1 MRCLRTAVALVLA
14 LSPLLCVADSAPKE
28 DWLPVTPQDLQYKEV
43 PNNPGVTAVQLYYA
57 NYINDIDHREF
68 YYFRIKILKEDGM
81 KYADVEIPFIPGF
94 LSVKDL
100 KARTIHPDGTIVD
113 FTGDTLEKTIVKTRG
128 IKFLART
135 FTFPSVTVGSI
146 VEYKYRL
153 QRDYLTNNS
162 WEVQHDLFTVK
173 EKFFIQAA
181 ESRLALLYVTTFL
194 NNAKPEHKGRTLT
207 LEMEN
212 VPAFQSEPFMPPEST
227 YKSQVRFFYGLSD
240 TMEDFWKK
248 YGEEANRELEWFI
261 GNHGEIKSTA
271 AKALGSEADPLK
283 KLRLLY
289 DNAQQIRNLTYER
302 SREEVEQRKEG
313 IKENENVVDVLK
325 RGYGTRND
333 ITRLFVALAR
343 AAGFPAYVVEVSD
356 RKERFF
362 DKAVLSGSQLDSELA
377 LVNVNGKDVY
387 LDPGTR
393 FCPFGLIRWTQ
404 TSVTALKLDPK
415 GPGFVQVP
423 SSGPPDAV
431 TVRSARAALA
441 PDGSLKGTINVE
453 YKGQEAL
460 QQRLDAIDQDEEGR
474 KKSLEDEIKRWL
486 ASGAV
491 VKLHDVQGWEAKD
504 SSLIVNFDIS
514 IPGYASVVGKR
525 LLMPI
530 FLFQSPQRD
539 AFKFSERKYPVYFP
553 YAYGELDKVGITI
566 PGGFSLEAV
575 PSRQQFKLPYAAYE
589 SASAVQGNQ
598 FISNRVLYLAGI
610 FFEVSR
616 YGELKDFFGKVQGAD
631 EGQASFRLETTATA
645 QPN

>member
-1 MRCLRTAVALVLA
+1 MRCLRTAIALVLA
-14 LSPLLCVADSAPKE
+14 LSPLLCAADSAPKE

-57 NYINDIDHREF
+57 NYINDVDHREF
-68 YYFRIKILKEDGM
+68 YYHRIKILKEDGM

-94 LSVKDL
+94 ISVKDL
-100 KARTIHPDGTIVD
+100 KARTIHPDGAIVD
-113 FTGDTLEKTIVKTRG
+113 FTGDTLEKTIVKTKG

-135 FTFPSVTVGSI
+135 FSFPSVTVGSI
-146 VEYKYRL
+146 VEYRYRL

-162 WEVQHDLFTVK
+162 WEIQHDLFTVK
-173 EKFFIQAA
+173 ERFFIQAA
-181 ESRLALLYVTTFL
+181 EAHLALLYVTKFL
-194 NNAKPEHKGRTLT
+194 NNAKPDRKGRSLS

-212 VPAFQSEPFMPPEST
+212 VPAFQSEPFMPPEDN
-227 YKSQVRFFYGLSD
+227 YKSEVRFFYGLSD
-240 TMEDFWKK
+240 TMEEFWKK
-248 YGEEANRELEWFI
+248 YGDAETRAMEQFI
-261 GNHGEIKSTA
+261 GNHGEIKSA
-271 AKALGSEADPLK
+271 AAAAVGGETDPLK
-283 KLRLLY
+283 KARLLY
-289 DNAQQIRNLTYER
+289 DRAQQIRNLSYER
-302 SREEVEQRKEG
+302 QREEIEQKKEA
-313 IKENENVVDVLK
+313 IKDNENVVDVLK

-333 ITRLFVALAR
+333 ITRLYVAMAR

-362 DKAVLSGSQLDSELA
+362 DKAILSGGQLDSELA
-377 LVNVNGKDVY
+377 VINVNGKDLY

-404 TSVTALKLDPK
+404 TSVTGLKLDPK
-415 GPGFVQVP
+415 GSSFSNVP
-423 SSGPPDAV
+423 AAGPPDAV
-431 TVRSARAALA
+431 IVRSVRAALSS
-441 PDGSLKGTINVE
+441 DGSLQGTVSVE

-460 QQRLDAIDQDEEGR
+460 QQRLDAIMQDDEGR
-474 KKSLEDEIKRWL
+474 KKNLEDEIKRWL
-486 ASGAV
+486 VSGAV
-491 VKLHDVQGWEAKD
+491 VKLQNVQGWDSKD
-504 SSLIVNFDIS
+504 TSLVATYDLS

-530 FLFQSPQRD
+530 FLFQNTQHD

-553 YAYGELDKVGITI
+553 YAFGELDKVGITI
-566 PGGFSLEAV
+566 PAGFSLEAV
-575 PSRQQFKLPYAAYE
+575 PGRQQFKLPYAAYE

-616 YGELKDFFGKVQGAD
+616 YGELKDFFSKVQGAD
-631 EGQASFRLETTATA
+631 EGQASFHLETTATA